1 MVVPALRLHG
11 VGKLF
16 GEFRALDAIE
26 MTVAAGTIHSIL
38 GENGAGKTTLMNIL
52 YGLYQPDEGEVEV
65 FGQTVSIPSPRAALD
80 HGIGMIHQHFMLV
93 DTLSVVE
100 NIILGLPGQGMR
112 LSLDEHSSKID
123 ALSRRYG
130 FDVNLHAPVWTLPM
144 GMRQRVE
151 ILKALYREARIIIF
165 DEPTSI
171 LAPQEVDGLLR
182 GLRRLREE
190 GKTVVLITHKLEEVA
205 AVADRITVMRS
216 GRVVAEQDVAGLE
229 KSDMARMMVG
239 RDVALSSY
247 DVERPNPGPVVLEAR
262 RLAARNSHGVLALK
276 AVSFE
281 LRAGEI
287 FGIAGVDGNGQ
298 SELAEVLTG
307 ILRPEGGTLTLNGAD
322 ILPMTIDQRR
332 HDAKISSIPEDRQHT
347 GLVLDLSVWQNAA
360 LRDFRRQPFSL
371 RGWLKPT
378 RMRDIAADWVKRY
391 DVRLRS
397 LNQAVRFLSGGNQ
410 QKLIFAREIEA
421 RPAVMVVMQPTK
433 GVDVG
438 AIELIQRAILKARAE
453 GVAILYISTEL
464 EHILAVADRVA
475 VICGG
480 QFTGMLPR
488 AEATVER
495 IGSLM
500 AGISETPE
508 AS

>member
-1 MVVPALRLHG
+1 MTAPALRLTG

-16 GEFRALDAIE
+16 GEFRALDAVD
-26 MTVAAGTIHSIL
+26 MTVTAGTIHSIL

-52 YGLYQPDEGEVEV
+52 YGLYEPEEGQVEV
-65 FGQTVSIPSPRAALD
+65 FGKPVSIPSPRAALD

-100 NIILGLPGQGMR
+100 NIILGLPGQGLR
-112 LSLDEHSSKID
+112 LSLHAHAEKIG
-123 ALSRRYG
+123 ALSRHYG
-130 FDVNLHAPVWTLPM
+130 FDINLHAPVWTLPM

-151 ILKALYREARIIIF
+151 ILKALYREAQIIIF

-171 LAPQEVDGLLR
+171 LAPQEVDGLLQ
-182 GLRRLREE
+182 GLRRLRQE
-190 GKTVVLITHKLEEVA
+190 GKTVILITHKLEEVV

-216 GRVVAEQDVAGLE
+216 GRVVAEQPVAGLE
-229 KSDMARMMVG
+229 KSDMARLMVG

-247 DVERPNPGPVVLEAR
+247 DVERPEPGEVVLDARHLEAT
-262 RLAARNSHGVLALK
+262 NSHGVAALK
-276 AVSFE
+276 SVSFQI
-281 LRAGEI
+281 RAGEI

-307 ILRPEGGTLTLNGAD
+307 MRRPDGGTLKLKGTDL
-322 ILPMTIDQRR
+322 LPLTVDQRR
-332 HDAKISSIPEDRQHT
+332 HDAKMSYIPEDRHHT
-347 GLVLDLSVWQNAA
+347 GLVLDLPVWQNAA
-360 LRDFRRQPFSL
+360 LRDFRRSPFSWK
-371 RGWLKPT
+371 GWLRP
-378 RMRDIAADWVKRY
+378 RRLREIAADWVKRY
-391 DVRLRS
+391 DVRLRG
-397 LNQAVRFLSGGNQ
+397 LDQAVRFLSGGNQ

-421 RPAVMVVMQPTK
+421 GPTVMVVMQPTK

-438 AIELIQRAILKARAE
+438 AIELIQRTILKARAQ

-480 QFTGMLPR
+480 QFTGILPR
-488 AEATVER
+488 SEATLER
-495 IGSLM
+495 VGSLM
-500 AGISETPE
+500 TGISETPE
-508 AS
+508 AA